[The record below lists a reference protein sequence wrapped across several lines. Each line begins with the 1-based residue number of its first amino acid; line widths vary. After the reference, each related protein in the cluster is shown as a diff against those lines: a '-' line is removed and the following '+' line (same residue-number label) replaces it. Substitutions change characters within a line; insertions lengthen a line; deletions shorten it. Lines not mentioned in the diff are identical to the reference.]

1 MAIIK
6 YNLVNGQVPSYIT
19 GSGYFYDPRDKTYIG
34 IGSGGGTEL
43 TKAELVTRM
52 QTFSDLY
59 PATFT
64 WDAVTVDNLDP
75 RDRDVPGG
83 YIDAST
89 VRRVTE
95 AEYETKVNNWCT
107 ERGIS

>member
-19 GSGYFYDPRDKTYIG
+19 GSGYFYDPRDRTYIG

-59 PATFT
+59 PTTFT
-64 WDAVTVDNLDP
+64 WDELDG
-75 RDRDVPGG
+75 DRMDT
-83 YIDAST
+83 ST

>member
-6 YNLVNGQVPSYIT
+6 FNLVYSQVPSYIT
-19 GSGYFYDPRDKTYIG
+19 DGGYFYDARDDTYIG

-59 PATFT
+59 PTTFT
-64 WDAVTVDNLDP
+64 WDELD
-75 RDRDVPGG
+75 DGLMDT
-83 YIDAST
+83 ST
-89 VRRVTE
+89 IRRVTE
-95 AEYETKVNNWCT
+95 AEYEKKVNDWCT
-107 ERGIS
+107 DRGIS

>member
-6 YNLVNGQVPSYIT
+6 FNLVNRQVPSYIT
-19 GSGYFYDPRDKTYIG
+19 GSAHFYDARDDTYIG

-43 TKAELVTRM
+43 TKAELITRM
-52 QTFSDLY
+52 QTFCDLY

>member
-6 YNLVNGQVPSYIT
+6 FNLVNSQVPSYIT
-19 GSGYFYDPRDKTYIG
+19 DGAYFYDARDDTYIC

-59 PATFT
+59 PTTFT
-64 WDAVTVDNLDP
+64 WDELD
-75 RDRDVPGG
+75 DGLMDT
-83 YIDAST
+83 ST
-89 VRRVTE
+89 IRRVTE
-95 AEYETKVNNWCT
+95 AEYETKVNDWCT
-107 ERGIS
+107 ARGIS

>member
-19 GSGYFYDPRDKTYIG
+19 GSGYFYDPRDRTYIG

-59 PATFT
+59 PSSFT
-64 WDAVTVDNLDP
+64 WDALNDAGDSDLLGHIAIHVDD
-75 RDRDVPGG
+75 
-83 YIDAST
+83 ST
-89 VRRVTE
+89 RRPWTDS
-95 AEYETKVNNWCT
+95 EYETRVNDWCT
-107 ERGIS
+107 SKGL

>member
-6 YNLVNGQVPSYIT
+6 FNLVNRQVPSYIT
-19 GSGYFYDPRDKTYIG
+19 GSAHFYDARDDTYIG

-59 PATFT
+59 PTTFT
-64 WDAVTVDNLDP
+64 WDELDG
-75 RDRDVPGG
+75 DIMDT
-83 YIDAST
+83 ST
-89 VRRVTE
+89 IRRVTE
-95 AEYETKVNNWCT
+95 AEYETRVNDWCT
-107 ERGIS
+107 ERGI

>member
-6 YNLVNGQVPSYIT
+6 FNLVNRQVPSYIT
-19 GSGYFYDPRDKTYIG
+19 GSAHFYDARDDTYIG

-59 PATFT
+59 PTTFT
-64 WDAVTVDNLDP
+64 WDELDG
-75 RDRDVPGG
+75 DRMDT
-83 YIDAST
+83 ST